1 MAFTSS
7 SDSGWVGTAGTLP
20 WMSPPKS
27 GLSPLS
33 DIPWPC
39 QHPCV
44 LPSPCPAVPT
54 PALTAPVGCR
64 RQRGHGDTP
73 HNVPPPMSLPSAHPQ
88 HSSTLWCPPHA
99 PMCAHCTL
107 TKMQMHV
114 CAHACMCTL
123 TVLARQFAQASRCIQ
138 TCSHTQT
145 CRQALVCLQ
154 APTEAQMCSC
164 MHTQMHARCSTQGH
178 TNAHVC
184 THM

>member
-1 MAFTSS
+1 M
-7 SDSGWVGTAGTLP
+7 GTLP
-20 WMSPPKS
+20 TM
-27 GLSPLS
+27 
-33 DIPWPC
+33 C
-39 QHPCV
+39 
-44 LPSPCPAVPT
+44 
-54 PALTAPVGCR
+54 
-64 RQRGHGDTP
+64 
-73 HNVPPPMSLPSAHPQ
+73 PPPMSLPSAHPQ

-114 CAHACMCTL
+114 CTHACMCTL